1 MRTNCDKEFYN
12 RTIKNSLFS
21 KNIETTSPEQ
31 NGFIEKENR
40 IIVESAK
47 SILHA
52 KKIVPLYL
60 CSMMVTLYRQL

>member
-1 MRTNCDKEFYN
+1 MKTNCDKEFYN

-31 NGFIEKENR
+31 NGFIKKENR

-52 KKIVPLYL
+52 KKVYHYIYV
-60 CSMMVTLYRQL
+60 